1 MFQCRRLNLSSA
13 ILALITNNK
22 CVICLTSFKFK
33 LTFLF
38 GFTLQLRC
46 SYYLYIIEHKWSKQ
60 SSSSLVEV
68 SVVLIAIGFR
78 SC

>member
-1 MFQCRRLNLSSA
+1 MCDMLDEFQIQTHFSYW
-13 ILALITNNK
+13 
-22 CVICLTSFKFK
+22 FH
-33 LTFLF
+33 
-38 GFTLQLRC
+38 FTVACC

-60 SSSSLVEV
+60 SSSSSSSSSVEV